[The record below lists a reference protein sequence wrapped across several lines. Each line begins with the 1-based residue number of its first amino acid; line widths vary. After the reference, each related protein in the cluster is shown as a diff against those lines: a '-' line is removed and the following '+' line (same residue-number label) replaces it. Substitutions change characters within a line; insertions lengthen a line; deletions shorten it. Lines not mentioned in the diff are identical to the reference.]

1 MAGVADLLLEVG
13 TEELP
18 PGDVGP
24 AMAQLG
30 NSIATALR
38 ELRLEAGHLTTYA
51 TPRRLAVHVKDVA
64 DRQRPAERRVR
75 GPAVNA
81 AYDAQGR
88 PTQAALG
95 FARSQGVPVESLEMA
110 EEAGGRRYVVAI
122 LKEQG
127 SPAAAVLP
135 GPIAAA
141 ITGLV
146 FTKTMRWGN
155 GDARFA
161 RPIRWLVALLG
172 AQVLPVEVAGVRAG
186 RVTYGH
192 RALAPGPRLIR
203 RPSDY
208 ASTLNAVKVMVD
220 PAQRRRSIEQQALR
234 LAGQV
239 EGRVLLDP
247 RLLEETV
254 MSVEHPYALRGA
266 FDRAFLSLPREVLV
280 TVMQHHQKYFP
291 VEDGQARLLAA
302 FIAVRDGG
310 ATHAATVRQGHE
322 WVLAARLAD
331 AKFFFQEDRKK
342 RLEDYVPMLD
352 GLVFQAQ
359 LGTMGD
365 KTRRLVAL
373 TKVLASLVPL
383 DGRTAES
390 LERAALLCKADL
402 VTRLVG
408 EFPELQG
415 TIGQIYATLDGE
427 ATDVARASSEHYRP
441 VGAGDSAPKTHLGAL
456 LGLLDK
462 GDTLV
467 GAVGAGLMPTGSQD
481 PYGLRRAAQGV
492 VEIVL
497 MLRLKLHLLVFLE
510 QVRRQYTLQNLPAA
524 KGRPAAGPS
533 DAPEQ
538 VTELLR
544 QRLRATLIERGI
556 RYDVADAAL
565 AVSGDDLLGA
575 ASRAEAIAAIAARPE
590 FASLYVAYD
599 RASRILSRDAADGID
614 PALFEAPVER
624 ALFETV
630 LRVEQPVAQAAGGG
644 DYGAALERLQSLVR
658 PVNQIFDD
666 VLIMA
671 PDPRVRAN
679 RLALMRSV
687 VGVFRQVADFSKIVM
702 SEDEKKAGMG
712 TRE

>member
-1 MAGVADLLLEVG
+1 MADLLLEVG

-18 PGDVGP
+18 PGDIGP

-30 NSIATALR
+30 NSIAAVIR
-38 ELRLEAGHLTTYA
+38 ELRLEAGPLTTYA

-64 DRQRPAERRVR
+64 DRQRPAERRAR
-75 GPAVNA
+75 GPAAHA
-81 AYDAQGR
+81 AYDSEGR
-88 PTQAALG
+88 PTPAAQG
-95 FARSQGVPVESLEMA
+95 FARSQGVPVERLEMV
-110 EEAGGRRYVVAI
+110 EEAGGRRYVVAV
-122 LKEQG
+122 LKEAG

-141 ITGLV
+141 ITGLT
-146 FTKTMRWGN
+146 FTKTMRWGS
-155 GDARFA
+155 GDTKFA

-172 AQVLPVEVAGVRAG
+172 AQVLPLEVAGVRAG

-192 RALAPGPRLIR
+192 RALAPGPRPIR
-203 RPSDY
+203 RPNDY
-208 ASTLNAVKVMVD
+208 VATLNAAKVMVD
-220 PAQRRRSIEQQALR
+220 PAQRRKSIEQQALR
-234 LAGQV
+234 LAQQIR
-239 EGRVLLDP
+239 GRVLLDP

-254 MSVEHPYALRGA
+254 MSVEYPYALRGA
-266 FDRAFLSLPREVLV
+266 LDRAFLSLPREVLV
-280 TVMQHHQKYFP
+280 TVMAHHQKYFP
-291 VEDGQARLLAA
+291 VEDGQAKLLPV

-310 ATHAATVRQGHE
+310 ATHAGTVRQGHE

-342 RLEDYVPMLD
+342 RLEDSVPMLD
-352 GLVFQAQ
+352 DLVFQAQ
-359 LGTMGD
+359 LGTMGER
-365 KTRRLVAL
+365 TRRLVAL
-373 TKVLASLVPL
+373 SKDLASLVTL

-427 ATDVARASSEHYRP
+427 ATDVARAIGEHYRP
-441 VGAGDSAPKTHLGAL
+441 AGAGDSAPKTHLGAL

-462 GDTLV
+462 CDTLI
-467 GAVGAGLMPTGSQD
+467 GAIGAGLMPTGSQD

-497 MLRLKLHLLVFLE
+497 MLRLRLRLLVFFE
-510 QVRRQYTLQNLPAA
+510 QVREQYIRQNLPAD
-524 KGRPAAGPS
+524 KGRGTASLS

-538 VTELLR
+538 VIEFLR

-556 RYDVADAAL
+556 RYDVVDAAL

-599 RASRILSRDAADGID
+599 RASRILSRDAADGIN

-624 ALFETV
+624 ALYETV
-630 LRVEQPVAQAAGGG
+630 QNVEQPVAQAAGGG
-644 DYGAALERLQSLVR
+644 DYGAALERLQPLVR

-687 VGVFRQVADFSKIVM
+687 VGVFRHVADFSKIVM
-702 SEDEKKAGMG
+702 SEDDKKAGMR